1 MKLNHLNLSVTDV
14 QATKAFLETY
24 FGLVSEGA
32 APDRKNFAILR
43 DDNGMVLTL
52 MQGAPAT
59 VTYPRTFH
67 IGFIQESEDAVN
79 ALHARLT
86 ADGYE
91 AAPPERS
98 HAWTFYVQAPGGI
111 LVEVLG

>member
-24 FGLVSEGA
+24 FGLRVEGD

-67 IGFIQESEDAVN
+67 IGFIQESEEQVN
-79 ALHARLT
+79 ALYRRLKD
-86 ADGYE
+86 DGFDVN
-91 AAPPERS
+91 PPERS
-98 HAWTFYVQAPGGI
+98 HAWTFYVQAPGGV

>member
-14 QATKAFLETY
+14 QATKAFLEKY
-24 FGLVSEGA
+24 FALRDEGG
-32 APDRKNFAILR
+32 DQGRKNFAILR

-67 IGFIQESEDAVN
+67 IGFIQESEAQVN
-79 ALHARLT
+79 ALNQRLRD
-86 ADGYE
+86 DGFDVS
-91 AAPPERS
+91 PPERS

-111 LVEVLG
+111 LVEVLA

>member
-14 QATKAFLETY
+14 PATKAFLETY
-24 FGLVSEGA
+24 FALRDEGG

-59 VTYPRTFH
+59 VAYPRTFH
-67 IGFIQESEDAVN
+67 IGFIQESEAQVN
-79 ALHARLT
+79 ALHERLI
-86 ADGYE
+86 ADGFTVS
-91 AAPPERS
+91 PPERS